1 MIKNNQAKIFQ
12 MGIILGVVLFVL
24 GALESWLSGGLYAA
38 SDPALWAD
46 MTGNWWF
53 TALIADMIIGLV
65 LSLVY
70 TLFYSSIPDQG
81 VGKGIQYGFWVW
93 LVGTVPGLIMTFLTL
108 AVPAELVV
116 TWVVTGLLNYIV
128 VGLILGVMYQPKAA

>member
-1 MIKNNQAKIFQ
+1 MVKNNQAKIFQ

-24 GALESWLSGGLYAA
+24 GAIEGWLSGGLYSA

-53 TALIADMIIGLV
+53 TALISDIIIGLV
-65 LSLVY
+65 LGLVY
-70 TLFYSSIPDQG
+70 TLFYNSIPDQG
-81 VGKGIQYGFWVW
+81 IGKGIQYGFWVW

-108 AVPAELVV
+108 AVPAELIV
-116 TWVVTGLLNYIV
+116 TWFITGLLNYIV
-128 VGLILGVMYQPKAA
+128 VGLILGVMYQPKEA